1 MPRSQQYH
9 NVKEGFEVVPPWLEV
24 LLTDQTQNANFH
36 RLARSLATEPVHDT
50 IKIGRL
56 LLMVVYNYEDED
68 TKAEISPKKGT
79 RDVPSPCSCE
89 IDPAF
94 KTFSSTSSLTV

>member
-1 MPRSQQYH
+1 MGLPL
-9 NVKEGFEVVPPWLEV
+9 VEV
-24 LLTDQTQNANFH
+24 LLTDKSPNGKPG

-68 TKAEISPKKGT
+68 TKAEISPKKVCMIINGKKMY
-79 RDVPSPCSCE
+79 
-89 IDPAF
+89 IDPEIVKKYNLDRQKVTPF
-94 KTFSSTSSLTV
+94 TGRELYVEED